1 LLSDVEAE
9 KATYLQAMAKLAG
22 ESSSITTMLRAR
34 QISQS
39 FAWVNK
45 KVPWPVT
52 GPISSP
58 FGPRIN
64 PIFGTPEFHTGLDIA
79 VNYGVPVR
87 AAEAGQVV
95 SASLMEGYGN
105 VVIIDH
111 GGALATLYAHLSSM
125 SVRQGQT
132 VSKGQKI
139 GAIGCTGLCTGP
151 HLHFETR
158 VGGVPVQP
166 LNLLP

>member
-1 LLSDVEAE
+1 
-9 KATYLQAMAKLAG
+9 M
-22 ESSSITTMLRAR
+22 
-34 QISQS
+34 
-39 FAWVNK
+39 
-45 KVPWPVT
+45 
-52 GPISSP
+52 
-58 FGPRIN
+58 
-64 PIFGTPEFHTGLDIA
+64 
-79 VNYGVPVR
+79 NYGVPVEA
-87 AAEAGQVV
+87 AAEGQVV
-95 SASLMEGYGN
+95 SAGLMEGYGN

-132 VSKGQKI
+132 VSKGQRI

-158 VGGVPVQP
+158 IGGVPVQP